1 MEAVE
6 HIVFEIIH
14 LCTILTELAGT
25 IVIVTS
31 MVRGLIDFLRR
42 NDHAR
47 LHLAQGIMLGL
58 EFKLGSEVLR
68 SVVVSTWSELGMLA
82 AIILLRTALTLLLHW
97 EVQCEE
103 KRHASKAEESFLIH
117 ESAVIENHIEG

>member
-6 HIVFEIIH
+6 HIAFEIIH
-14 LCTILTELAGT
+14 ICILLIELAGT

-42 NDHAR
+42 DDHTR

-68 SVVVSTWSELGMLA
+68 SVVVSSWSELGMLA
-82 AIILLRTALTLLLHW
+82 AIMALRTALTLLLHW

-103 KRHASKAEESFLIH
+103 KRHAARAEESFLAH
-117 ESAVIENHIEG
+117 EAAVIENHIEG